1 MKKVFLP
8 FAAMLLLLVIGC
20 SEQKS
25 TTPDSSA
32 DLTENPTVDPT
43 AAVLESAG
51 TDWSQP
57 ELAPTF
63 QTQLDSIDTSYDAY
77 ALVFIWGQCANK
89 YDSVRMTTDWSGS
102 LSMNAAGS
110 MRVKRVIRFEP
121 GQDTLYPPTDSQS
134 VSWGSVTTL
143 DVDGLGLVVLVKRG
157 VVYAV
162 APTISFTTTPFSI
175 EIPVGD
181 LAKLNLYQRIDD
193 HNGIV
198 IFARQLPRRHCPQ
211 GGVLGVWHR
220 DSTSWNGPFE
230 GIWLRGEPF
239 IWPLT
244 NAAVKVGKVH
254 GRFFTT
260 DDFQHL
266 FRGRYTDPDGVE
278 VGDVFGTWFYD
289 DPTMCP
295 MCGAG
300 HARFKGRFTRDGQG
314 EIGTIEGEL
323 GFGFG
328 PTIPKT
334 DMPLHGRWRVDCPP
348 AGEPNT
354 DNSAN

>member
-8 FAAMLLLLVIGC
+8 LAALLFLLATGC

-25 TTPDSSA
+25 TTPDTTSEV
-32 DLTENPTVDPT
+32 TETPVINPTTV
-43 AAVLESAG
+43 VEENAG
-51 TDWSQP
+51 TNWSQP

-63 QTQLDSIDTSYDAY
+63 QAQLDSIDTSYDAY
-77 ALVFIWGQCANK
+77 ALVCIWGQFANK
-89 YDSVRMTTDWSGS
+89 YDSIRITTDWSGS
-102 LSMNAAGS
+102 LSMSAAGS
-110 MRVKRVIRFEP
+110 MRVRHVIRFEP

-134 VSWGSVTTL
+134 VNWKSVTSL

-162 APTISFTTTPFSI
+162 APTVTFSTTPFSI
-175 EIPVGD
+175 DIPVDD
-181 LAKLNLYQRIDD
+181 LAKLNLFHRIDD

-211 GGVLGVWHR
+211 GGLLGVWHR

-239 IWPLT
+239 TWPLT

-266 FRGRYTDPDGVE
+266 FRGRYTDTTGVE
-278 VGDVFGTWFYD
+278 IGDLFGTWYYD

-295 MCGAG
+295 QCGVG

-328 PTIPKT
+328 PTIPKM
-334 DMPLHGRWRVDCPP
+334 DLPLKGRWQVECK
-348 AGEPNT
+348 NT
-354 DNSAN
+354 DPSTDDSAN